1 MSNPVRKK
9 KKALS
14 EGEKQKKDLQE
25 DIEQLKQDLE
35 SDNNFYDSLKTKN
48 MDIEANIIKA
58 KEYIHDFNKAI
69 EDYEQ
74 QQEFKKQ
81 NAGFIPDD
89 GGEEDGKKGENTRKQ
104 KERKFAERMVKKQK
118 IEMDLDRKVKNEIE
132 TYCNRVI
139 YSHIDKLDEN
149 NMEYNVYHMK
159 KKAVFRLG
167 SKDDTFGF
175 VKEKIADYFGLP
187 VEKIFLMNDR
197 DQILL

>member
-1 MSNPVRKK
+1 
-9 KKALS
+9 
-14 EGEKQKKDLQE
+14 
-25 DIEQLKQDLE
+25 
-35 SDNNFYDSLKTKN
+35 
-48 MDIEANIIKA
+48 
-58 KEYIHDFNKAI
+58 
-69 EDYEQ
+69 
-74 QQEFKKQ
+74 
-81 NAGFIPDD
+81 
-89 GGEEDGKKGENTRKQ
+89 
-104 KERKFAERMVKKQK
+104 MVKKQK

-175 VKEKIADYFGLP
+175 VKEKIANYFGLP